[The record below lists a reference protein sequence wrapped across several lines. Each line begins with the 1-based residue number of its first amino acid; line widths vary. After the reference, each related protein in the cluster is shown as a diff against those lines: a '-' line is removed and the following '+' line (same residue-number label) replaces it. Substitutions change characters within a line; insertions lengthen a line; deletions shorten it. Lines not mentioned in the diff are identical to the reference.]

1 MARKLRILAELVES
15 RSYRTTLVAKDRLS
29 ENLERLVFGCEKFR
43 TAEISPCDVTSFR
56 VSRNDFRHYT
66 PALLDQAAAELTIVV
81 QRHGNGPGEKLIE
94 SWNAGDAVSVSE
106 WASARSFRWPADEL
120 PVVLLG
126 DATVI
131 SLALAMTERASSE
144 GRDLTV
150 ILEVDRAD
158 RVATTELLPKAT
170 IVNAGAEPGAALD
183 GWLHEDFVP
192 AAESAPWYYLAGHGQ
207 SIQRQRAWLRETLDV
222 DRRRVKTQPYWA
234 TGKIGL

>member
-1 MARKLRILAELVES
+1 MGHGTHAEDPRRARRIALVHK
-15 RSYRTTLVAKDRLS
+15 TTLVAKDRLS

-56 VSRNDFRHYT
+56 VARNGFRHYT
-66 PALLDQAAAELTIVV
+66 PALVDQAVAELTIVV
-81 QRHGNGPGEKLIE
+81 QR
-94 SWNAGDAVSVSE
+94 VSE
-106 WASARSFRWPADEL
+106 WASTRSFRWPGDEL

-158 RVATTELLPKAT
+158 RVATTELLPEAT
-170 IVNAGAEPGAALD
+170 IVNAGAEPGTALD
-183 GWLHEDFVP
+183 EWLHGDFAP
-192 AAESAPWYYLAGHGQ
+192 AAGPAPWYYLAGHGQ
-207 SIQRQRAWLRETLDV
+207 SIQRQRTWLREALDI

-234 TGKIGL
+234 TGKVGL